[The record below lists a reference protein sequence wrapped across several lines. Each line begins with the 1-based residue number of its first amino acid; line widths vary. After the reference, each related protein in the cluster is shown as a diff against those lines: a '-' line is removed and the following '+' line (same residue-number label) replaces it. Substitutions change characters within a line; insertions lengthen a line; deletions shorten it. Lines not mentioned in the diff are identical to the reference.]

1 MKKKQMLVLF
11 GVFTLVINSEV
22 NAELLPFFGGKS
34 GWQFADDNTY
44 NSSDPNDYIFGVYG
58 GFQITPYLGWD
69 LGYQDQGD
77 LRADKTNVTVK
88 TSLIESSL
96 RYDWL
101 WNDVTGLYGR
111 LGYVYW
117 DMRKTKPSS
126 LSLKDNGFSPL
137 VEFGVKQKLNSNMSL
152 NVGYQYI
159 DGIGSSETGKYDSH
173 SIIASLSYQFGK
185 GRIDEPLK
193 LSVES
198 YTVKPQV
205 FEVKKFQSIFFGFD
219 EYQFVNLVIPELD
232 DVIYFLNR
240 YPETKIEV
248 SGYTDPKGSTKYNK
262 ELSIRRAKSVA
273 DYLSIKGIDKSRMII
288 RGKGEVYLSKD
299 YSIESYAKS
308 RRVDVRALESKSEV
322 QK

>member
-1 MKKKQMLVLF
+1 MLVLF
-11 GVFTLVINSEV
+11 GVFTLVINSDEV
-22 NAELLPFFGGKS
+22 NAELLPFFGVKG
-34 GWQFADDNTY
+34 GWQFADDNAY
-44 NSSDPNDYIFGVYG
+44 NSSDPNNYIFGVYG
-58 GFQITPYLGWD
+58 GVKITPYLGWG

-101 WNDVTGLYGR
+101 WNNDTGLYAR

-117 DMRKTKPSS
+117 DMQKSQPLS

-137 VEFGVKQKLNSNMSL
+137 VEFGIKTKLNSNMSL

-159 DGIGSSETGKYDSH
+159 DGIGSGETGKYDSH
-173 SIIASLSYQFGK
+173 SIITSLSYQFGK
-185 GRIDEPLK
+185 NRIDEPLK
-193 LSVES
+193 VSVAS

-205 FEVKKFQSIFFGFD
+205 VEVKKFQSLFFGFD
-219 EYQFVNLVIPELD
+219 EYQLTNLVMLELD
-232 DVIYFLNR
+232 NVIYYLNR
-240 YPETKIEV
+240 HPKIKIEV
-248 SGYTDPKGSTKYNK
+248 SGYADPKGSEKYNK

-273 DYLSIKGIDKSRMII
+273 DYLSTKGIDKSRMII

-299 YSIESYAKS
+299 YSIESYEKS
-308 RRVDVRALESKSEV
+308 RRVDVRVLESKGEV